1 MHGISRNYITT
12 EKHGIRFRVILF
24 ISVIFCVALWVSVA
38 KARAQDVLPLTATP
52 AHQEIALD
60 PGEKTAINVKF
71 LNRGDTPVSGILKVV
86 DFIIKDKE
94 GSPLFLEDWEGTPT
108 ITGTTQIS
116 PRFSAA
122 SWVSLP
128 YDRITI
134 APKDKVLI
142 NAKIVAPPD
151 ARPGGRYVAIY
162 FETGAIPGEAIGVAR
177 EAVTPTIARI
187 VSLVYVRVS
196 GPITE
201 DAYVV
206 QFTAPRFSEYGPVLI
221 TTEILNRGD
230 YHIQPKGTIT
240 LTSIFGKKV
249 DQQLLNEENIFPD
262 ASRIFE
268 NKLGE
273 KWMFGKY
280 KLELTAAYGET
291 GKALTATLFTWV
303 FPWKIISA
311 VILAVIITI
320 LIVALLYHR
329 FKKREEKLEEK
340 VEELEEKLEEKS

>member
-1 MHGISRNYITT
+1 MKKTAQPL
-12 EKHGIRFRVILF
+12 ILF
-24 ISVIFCVALWVSVA
+24 LLFLSFVLCSMFYVLHFAL
-38 KARAQDVLPLTATP
+38 AQSTLPLTVIP
-52 AHQEIALD
+52 SRQELLVD
-60 PGEKTAINVKF
+60 PGEKTAITIKF
-71 LNRGDTPVSGILKVV
+71 LNQGETPVSGLLKAA
-86 DFIIKDKE
+86 DFIVENK
-94 GSPLFLEDWEGTPT
+94 EGTPT
-108 ITGTTQIS
+108 FLEGPTELS
-116 PRFSAA
+116 PRFAAA
-122 SWVSLP
+122 SWVTLP

-134 APKDKVLI
+134 APKDKVVI
-142 NAKIVAPPD
+142 QARITVPKD
-151 ARPGGRYVAIY
+151 AQPGGRYLAIY
-162 FETGAIPGEAIGVAR
+162 FEPGGALGEAGEGLKEAAIPVSIR
-177 EAVTPTIARI
+177 IAG
-187 VSLVYVRVS
+187 LVYLRVS
-196 GPITE
+196 GPIE
-201 DAYVV
+201 ESARLV
-206 QFTAPRFSEYGPVLI
+206 QFTAPKFLEYGPILV
-221 TTEILNRGD
+221 TTEILNLGN
-230 YHIQPKGTIT
+230 YHIRPKGTIT

-268 NKLGE
+268 SKLGE

-291 GKALTATLFTWV
+291 GKALTAIIFTWV